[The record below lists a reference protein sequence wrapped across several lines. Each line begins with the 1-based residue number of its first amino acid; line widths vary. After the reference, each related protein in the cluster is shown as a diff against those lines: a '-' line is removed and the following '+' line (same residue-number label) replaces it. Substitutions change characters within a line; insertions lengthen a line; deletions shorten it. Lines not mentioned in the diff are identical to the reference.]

1 MTTKQQIKDLVRPLL
16 ERNSD
21 LTIIGR
27 DTLWLRPVG
36 SVGRLVLIDRT
47 SRAECCRVSWYLSEF
62 FMPSA
67 YSWDRLGRC
76 NDLISRSAGF
86 EGGQGWYWS
95 DPTIY
100 TDIVTRVEA
109 DALATLRPLRTARA
123 CLEFART
130 RRATIG
136 YLDAHWHLFAHI
148 ALGELDAA
156 RAMWAK
162 SRGFYRPGRIM
173 DEPIHQ
179 LEYDRFC
186 LIDVPLMADD
196 RAGLAVLLHRWEAEN
211 IVGSPLEPHWVKELL
226 PLEEE

>member
-1 MTTKQQIKDLVRPLL
+1 MTTKRQIKELVRPLL
-16 ERNSD
+16 ERNPD
-21 LTIIGR
+21 IVLVGHQ
-27 DTLWLRPVG
+27 TLFFRPVG

-47 SRAECCRVSWYLSEF
+47 GNADCCSVNWFLSEF

-76 NDLISRSAGF
+76 HDLICRSAGF

-109 DALATLRPLRTARA
+109 DALATLRPLRTARE

-136 YLDAHWHLFAHI
+136 YLDTHWHLFAHI

-173 DEPIHQ
+173 DEPFHQ
-179 LEYDRFC
+179 LEYDRLC
-186 LIDVPLMADD
+186 LIDAPLMADD
-196 RAGLAVLLHRWEAEN
+196 RAGLAALLHRWEAEN
-211 IVGSPLEPHWVKELL
+211 IVGSPLEPYWVVERL
-226 PLEEE
+226 PLEVG